1 MRVGEEGRL
10 QVRYFAGLY
19 YTARE
24 GTILYGWACFRLA
37 IKTWRF
43 LIFYSYGYEEEDVEL
58 FRIGFFESLHPS
70 SISDDFI
77 RNNHLRL
84 Q

>member
-1 MRVGEEGRL
+1 MK
-10 QVRYFAGLY
+10 YFASWY

-24 GTILYGWACFRLA
+24 GTILYGWACFKLA
-37 IKTWRF
+37 FRTWRF
-43 LIFYSYGYEEEDVEL
+43 LIFYSDRYGPRDIEMC
-58 FRIGFFESLHPS
+58 RIRFFEALDPS